1 MANGEMRRC
10 KQRPF
15 WLITLTNDC
24 MRRPSAPPLPE
35 SVSAACSAGSAT
47 ASRWWHFAAPAVSP
61 FTFPSLSPCVGSG
74 GAGFWRFHLFVFS
87 FVSGFATG
95 RVGFGCSF
103 RSFRSRESW
112 FSSRLWLRRLSIR
125 LFFRSDPKKKT
136 EIVYLLILDFR
147 RYIRCRARQAGGSG
161 SIVFIA

>member
-47 ASRWWHFAAPAVSP
+47 ASRWWHFAAPAVAP
-61 FTFPSLSPCVGSG
+61 FAFPSLSPCVGSG
-74 GAGFWRFHLFVFS
+74 GAGFWRFRLFS
-87 FVSGFATG
+87 VSCRALLPAALVLGVVSVHSAVAK
-95 RVGFGCSF
+95 VGFLRVFGCAGYQYAYF
-103 RSFRSRESW
+103 LEATR
-112 FSSRLWLRRLSIR
+112 
-125 LFFRSDPKKKT
+125 KKNGNRIPT
-136 EIVYLLILDFR
+136 DFR
-147 RYIRCRARQAGGSG
+147 FSTIYSL
-161 SIVFIA
+161 